1 MGVGVEVLIGHDAA
15 NYLKRLSEPIKS
27 RVKASIANL
36 AKEPP
41 EGDIKKLSGMEGY
54 RARVG
59 GLRILFKITG
69 DIVKIHS
76 IVPRGQAY
84 NKKEKER

>member
-1 MGVGVEVLIGHDAA
+1 MDVLIGHDAA
-15 NYLKRLSEPIKS
+15 NYLKRLGKPTKS
-27 RVKASIANL
+27 RIKASIVNL
-36 AKEPP
+36 AKNPP
-41 EGDIKKLSGMEGY
+41 EGDIKKLSGMDGY

-69 DIVKIHS
+69 NIVKIHS

-84 NKKEKER
+84 SKKEKRK

>member
-1 MGVGVEVLIGHDAA
+1 MQVLIGHDAA
-15 NYLKRLSEPIKS
+15 HYLKRLGEPMKS
-27 RVKASIANL
+27 RIKASIANL

-41 EGDIKKLSGMEGY
+41 EGDIKKLSGMDGY

-76 IVPRGQAY
+76 IVPRVQSY
-84 NKKEKER
+84 NKKEKKK